1 MEQVKKVV
9 QVGRMSGIEKNISKL
24 ELTGSDWSSEMEGM
38 MAVGGWL
45 SGGSTT
51 SATRF
56 GEISLLG
63 QKF

>member
-45 SGGSTT
+45 SGRRG
-51 SATRF
+51 
-56 GEISLLG
+56 G
-63 QKF
+63 